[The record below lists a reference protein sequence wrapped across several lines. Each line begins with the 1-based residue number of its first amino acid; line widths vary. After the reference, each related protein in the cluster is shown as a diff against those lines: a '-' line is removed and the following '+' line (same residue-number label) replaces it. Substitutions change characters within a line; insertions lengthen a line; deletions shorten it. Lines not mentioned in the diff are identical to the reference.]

1 MLITTE
7 TVKYNIEMLGLHP
20 ERAKFLLACPIKG
33 MNVSLT
39 NSTTKENIKAQII
52 EASRLGISFRDTAK
66 MMEWKEDDLKE
77 FAVIHGITFP
87 KVTTHFKSNCSTY
100 HNFFLD

>member
-33 MNVSLT
+33 LNVTLT
-39 NSTTKENIKAQII
+39 NSTTEENVKAQII

-66 MMEWKEDDLKE
+66 MMEMNEDKLRELALKYS
-77 FAVIHGITFP
+77 ITFP